1 MALGELNM
9 EDLIEFKGT
18 RRGLIVNVKKRASLE
33 TIKQSIIDRLE
44 SSVGFFNGAKIC
56 AINCPD
62 LSDIELIDLKEH
74 ISSRF
79 DVEFIEEEQKEP
91 EVRYYNTKYIN
102 TLRSGDNVQ
111 FDGDVV
117 VMTDMKPGCQI
128 MAAGNI
134 VVMGDINPGAKVVAY
149 GNVIVMGK
157 VEGFIHAGALGNIH
171 SYIVANNLDPK
182 ILKIANCIAEAPE
195 EEYISNKSI
204 DPEIAFINNGII
216 VIENYS
222 SKNIK

>member
-1 MALGELNM
+1 VALGELNM

-18 RRGLIVNVKKRASLE
+18 RRGLIVIVKKRASLE
-33 TIKQSIIDRLE
+33 TIKQSIMDRLE
-44 SSVGFFNGAKIC
+44 SSIGFFNGAKIC
-56 AINCPD
+56 AIDCPD
-62 LSDIELIDLKEH
+62 LSDIELIELKEH

-79 DVEFIEEEQKEP
+79 DVEFIEEEPKEP
-91 EVRYYNTKYIN
+91 EGRYYNTKYIN

-111 FDGDVV
+111 FDGDVA

-128 MAAGNI
+128 IATGNI
-134 VVMGDINPGAKVVAY
+134 VVMGNINPGAKVVAY
-149 GNVIVMGK
+149 GNVTVMGK
-157 VEGFIHAGALGNIH
+157 VEGFIHAGASGNTH

-195 EEYISNKSI
+195 EEYISTKAIN
-204 DPEIAFINNGII
+204 PEIAFINNGII